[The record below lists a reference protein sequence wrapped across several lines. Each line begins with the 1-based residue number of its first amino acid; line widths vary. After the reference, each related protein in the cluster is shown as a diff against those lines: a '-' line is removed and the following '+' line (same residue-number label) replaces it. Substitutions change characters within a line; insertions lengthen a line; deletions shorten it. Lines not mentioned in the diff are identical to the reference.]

1 VKNTLRFVNKVLL
14 GTKWFRFLFLLIGLR
29 AVAQVGTANVMGTVQ
44 DSSGAAISE
53 SAVKLVNRQTGAEND
68 SKTSGDGRFILAG
81 VIPGSYT
88 LQIERGGF
96 ATTQLN
102 GIVLNV
108 GDTKNLLIR
117 LKVGSVSESVTVDAS
132 GLTLNT
138 TDAAVSTL
146 VDRKFVNNIPLN
158 GRSFQD
164 LISMTPGVVTQSP
177 QVAAQGTATP
187 GDFSVNGQRPSSN
200 SFFVD
205 GVSANINSG
214 LTNGSSRITTSGSS
228 SGATALGTSQSLV
241 SIDALQEFRVLS
253 SSYSAEYGR
262 TPGGQFT
269 FLTRSGTS
277 TVHGSLYTYWRD
289 YVVDA
294 PDWFVTYLFS
304 KYNPFSEFAPYIPPP
319 PKFSQ
324 NDFGGT
330 IGAPIVLPGSY
341 YGHDK
346 TFVFASYEGL
356 LLSQPTPANL
366 IYVPSDA
373 ILETAPPFYNGVFNF
388 LGAGASLNNG
398 SSALSPLVVYC
409 CSLPAR
415 VDSASLRIDHTVSPG
430 LSLFFRYGD
439 TPSSSQTL
447 QQLSSFT
454 TARVHTQTFTFG
466 ATSQLSTTKSNDFR
480 LGMVENSSSVYT
492 NVSSTP
498 FPYMY
503 SLNNALGIPETAGPS
518 RADLFIHI
526 PGIGDSEENTN
537 STNSFLRQWNFR
549 DTFNLQKSNHLFKF
563 GIDNRHI
570 ASTLTPAALS
580 VQADFFTPQSV
591 VATLA
596 SDIVVSKSTPA
607 SPVLNEFSA
616 FAQDEWHA
624 SSALTLSM
632 GLRWEVNP
640 PPSASHGADAY
651 TTRGSIDSPAT
662 LSLAPRGTPLWHANW
677 FNLAPRFGAAWMIKN
692 EPGGELILRAGAGVF
707 FDTANRPALG
717 AFSGVGFTTTSY
729 YQNAPVPVTSAQLD
743 LSNLPG
749 PASAHSLVFAFPS
762 HLRLPYST
770 QWNVGLEKAL
780 GKSQALTIS
789 YVGAHGERLLQEQR
803 KNISQLNPSFG
814 DVSFFPSGLTSNY
827 QALQMKFQ
835 RSISPGIQALAS
847 YTWAH
852 TLDYGSTDPLYP
864 LTYGNSDLD
873 VRHNVEAALSWE
885 LPRPMKSRLM
895 KYVLG
900 SWVVD
905 GRLIA
910 RTAFPVT
917 LLGNLFSDP
926 ATGDRYY
933 NGVDLVP
940 NRPLYS
946 YNSQFPGGRILNG
959 GPTATNPAF
968 ILPDGTDPGNAPR
981 NFVRGFN
988 AVQANLALRREM
1000 PIYERVAFQFQVDAF
1015 NVLNHP
1021 NFGYID
1027 PSLSHALFG
1036 QSTEM
1041 LNQSF
1046 GSDGSLY
1053 QQGGPRS
1060 VQISVKI
1067 LF

>member
-1 VKNTLRFVNKVLL
+1 VKNTPRVVDRVLL

-29 AVAQVGTANVMGTVQ
+29 AFAQVGTANVMGIVQ

-138 TDAAVSTL
+138 TDAALSTL

-177 QVAAQGTATP
+177 QAAAQGTATP

-205 GVSANINSG
+205 GVSANINLG

-228 SGATALGTSQSLV
+228 VGATALGTSQSLV

-294 PDWFVTYLFS
+294 PDWFAAYLFS
-304 KYNPFSEFAPYIPPP
+304 KYEPTFYMPPP

-346 TFVFASYEGL
+346 TFLFASYEGL
-356 LLSQPTPANL
+356 LLSQPEPASL
-366 IYVPSDA
+366 VYVPSTA
-373 ILETAPPFYNGVFNF
+373 IFNEAPAPLQNVLTF
-388 LGAGASLNNG
+388 LGGSLFSNG
-398 SSALSPLVVYC
+398 SSALTPFVSYC
-409 CSLPAR
+409 CSSLPAR
-415 VDSASLRIDHTVSPG
+415 VDSTSIRIDHTVSPG

-447 QQLSSFT
+447 QHPFSFT
-454 TARVHTQTFTFG
+454 TSSVHTQTFTLG
-466 ATSQLSTTKSNDFR
+466 ATSQLSATKSNDFR
-480 LGMVENSSSVYT
+480 LGIAKNNSS
-492 NVSSTP
+492 VSTEAGRIPDSP
-498 FPYMY
+498 FLL
-503 SLNNALGIPETAGPS
+503 SLSSALGIPYTAGPS
-518 RADLFIHI
+518 RADVFIHI
-526 PGIGDSEENTN
+526 PGIGDSEENSN
-537 STNSFLRQWNFR
+537 STNSSLSQWNFR
-549 DTFNLQKSNHLFKF
+549 DTFNLQQSNHLFKF
-563 GIDNRHI
+563 GIDNLHI
-570 ASTLTPAALS
+570 ASTLTPSALS
-580 VQADFFTPQSV
+580 VQTDFFTRQSL
-591 VATLA
+591 VANLA
-596 SDIVVSKSTPA
+596 SDIVISKSTPA

-616 FAQDEWHA
+616 FTQDEWHA

-640 PPSASHGADAY
+640 PPSASHGTNAY
-651 TTRGSIDSPAT
+651 TTRGSIDSPTT

-677 FNLAPRFGAAWMIKN
+677 FNLAPRFGAAWMITN

-707 FDTANRPALG
+707 FDTATRSALG

-729 YQNAPVPVTSAQLD
+729 YENAPVPVTSAQLD

-762 HLRLPYST
+762 HLQLPYST

-803 KNISQLNPSFG
+803 KDISQLNPSFG

-864 LTYGNSDLD
+864 FTYGNSDLD

-917 LLGNLFSDP
+917 LLGNLLSDP

-933 NGVDLVP
+933 NGVDLIP